1 MIVRMN
7 PLDPNE
13 LENEQPNNKLSAKV
27 GFLGSVVA
35 TIGYIITTIG
45 EGIALSEQDQVEKNV
60 ENKDEENLKQQQLSD
75 IQGKLDYLINEIN
88 TMKKKDDHFKKW

>member
-13 LENEQPNNKLSAKV
+13 LENEQPNKLSTKV

-35 TIGYIITTIG
+35 TIGYIIATIG
-45 EGIALSEQDQVEKNV
+45 EGIALSEQEEAVKNA
-60 ENKDEENLKQQQLSD
+60 ENKDQDKQKQQQLSD
-75 IQGKLDYLINEIN
+75 IEGKLDYLINEIN
-88 TMKKKDDHFKKW
+88 TMKKKDDHFKRW